1 MSIKTKV
8 IGITGIFAVLCFTSC
23 EIGLGKQVDVDPPK
37 IQMESPTEN
46 ARTREIVTFNGTWTD
61 DMEIKEVI
69 VELKETNQ
77 KQDSLQKSYNLT
89 AKTQN
94 NGGKKTEGSWECVLN
109 SKNEEIPDG
118 TYTVTA
124 KAIDTYGHT
133 NEVSTLITIDNTP
146 PLIVLESP
154 STKDISNPMTYGKTF
169 SVIGRG
175 ADEQNGGT
183 IDSVDAVIYDENSVE
198 IARKTFTGIST
209 SIDFSIADW
218 NEEGDNFYKKIY
230 GTDENAGT
238 KNYYL
243 ELIAYDDA
251 RQVPPKEGDRG
262 NSTNILY
269 LSNDLSVI
277 DGYKPNIAYQIKNGS
292 LSRSAT
298 TDTESYK
305 NLEDALNKKENQ
317 ITRLSFSLNPV
328 NNPYFEVQGYEALGK
343 EPNLENETYGFMN
356 KNKLTVNIYVGRDKK
371 QIKPETISVW
381 LEPCDLSGKIIPN
394 STKIVLLE
402 KGAIN
407 SSGVKTEKAIY
418 TEDFKT
424 SATSCTWISNSL
436 DSQSVKNL
444 EIGKYYR
451 ICVDAED
458 YGNVKI
464 RNQNDYGIKFTT
476 VNSAPIIVIT
486 EPQGGT
492 KNIAMSAAYDVKGT
506 VKTSSKISKISFYK
520 NEYKENAPNENLIA
534 EIAVNPNEQI
544 TESEISSITNK
555 IVKNSDKSNSSQA
568 YYNFA
573 YTVEENKITD
583 SSYTLFAVAFDDT
596 KQSTQK
602 EIYIENDKTLPKF
615 DEPTITPVVSDETDG
630 IDYVNGTVTISQLI
644 SDDKKVK
651 ESWWSDAET
660 MPNKNGTDGWNKGNV
675 QGSSATNLKFMVDT
689 TDFNDN
695 EDKKIWLKAEDSSGN
710 IETSEITLH
719 IKQKTDAPVVK
730 LSNTE
735 CAAEEIQYN
744 KSWSETDYITAKQ
757 HKERTVFG
765 TTNNSTI
772 LGSISDD
779 DGIGEVKVYYQSIK
793 LNDSNVVEVGEKQ
806 DISLTNEPGGKTTYS
821 LNAKM
826 PSEQGTYL
834 ITIEVTDSKNETK
847 YDSKTVGP
855 FLVAVDDGAPKL
867 KIETQSDNF
876 QKNKFTVKGTV
887 DDKNAVLYRCE
898 KKDDETG
905 TQITVNPDGTWEDT
919 VTVTGSEA
927 NDFTVYYKAKD
938 DYDQTAVEE
947 FKYKYD
953 PEPPTFE
960 ITKVQGDDWGKFNKD
975 ELYGTTD
982 KTTYFMIGGTVSDI
996 KKGEKGASGFKNS
1009 NFYYY
1014 FGQTEP
1020 AKENNIYKLDDENW
1034 KTCKI
1039 ESANAD
1045 GTEGKFTASINFY
1058 ELGAKDGEQY
1068 NIYFAVKDDAG
1079 NVSVINEAFNLSVT
1093 IDSTSPNIT
1102 AAKLGEISAAPKLI
1116 LNVTEEVALDIE
1128 SLKVLNNGAEFAKE
1142 NYKVE
1147 KTEQPEAS
1155 GNYTITVTINEGKV
1169 PVGEN
1174 KFTFS
1179 IKDKAKNESKSENP
1193 ISIINKAPVI
1203 GERETGIPNEAY
1215 KVEKEGIQY
1224 SYINNK
1230 IEATATVT
1238 CEGSGNKLKSVE
1250 WKDSETDFFEKAGVC
1265 TPGADGKITVTMP
1278 KNIDDYENKYIT
1290 RTVTATNI
1298 YGESNK
1304 WTYYFI
1310 LDKTAPVLKT
1320 ESSGDVTSIG
1330 GTNVNDL
1337 GTIWFNKDTLEL
1349 KGVYEEKG
1357 SGVKQI
1363 EYKLSIGNGESQ
1375 TGTVYTSGNNNGKEN
1390 FASIISGFAESTAQ
1404 NTITLTVTDNAKN
1417 TSSSS
1422 PYYVNID
1429 KTPPTLKENVA
1440 PAAAAE
1446 NSETSTIWYR
1456 FTGESKWNKYDNSIL
1471 TNNAKNIELTGY
1483 FEDKSEFGDNYRQS
1497 GVREITVNVN
1507 NKVAI
1512 AKVYKKT
1519 DGTENWSVPQDG
1531 TGFEVSE
1538 DNSKGYWFATIPV
1551 DYLEREGT
1559 YSAKVTITDNA
1570 NNSNSTP
1577 LSFLVDKKSPTVT
1590 VEMPSAKSTLNGKNT
1605 FSGKVNDNN
1614 DVKSIALY
1622 YFIGDDFSTPKTFT
1636 DFGLLQNC
1644 KKDTASNDNLSEITS
1659 WKFTDINVNELLSS
1673 GEESGKMWLLPVAY
1687 DKAGNCNI
1695 NNINTEKITSQ
1706 KCTEITIDLNSD
1718 RPTVKFNNLSK
1729 SGDDAY
1735 LNAGTL
1741 NISLEDDDGIAE
1753 VKYYFGD
1760 EKPDSWEN
1768 VKTATLNSGSVSID
1782 LGDDGKKTL
1791 WFKITDTEDGTF
1803 ETANSSDFKQPY
1815 VKFGSAQKIDN
1826 NAAIIFTKDTTSPE
1840 LSELKF
1846 CFGTDKNSLSE
1857 PQDFASEDAAVK
1869 VAVVVGGTERKYV
1882 VFKAT
1887 AVDNG
1892 SGIKAVTLNVSG
1904 KKSYDL
1910 TQSKENVYQTA
1921 AIDVSTWS
1929 EGSHTLTFTATDNA
1943 GLSVTETKQITVD
1956 NNGPEINI
1964 ITPEQND
1971 TQTGIV
1977 TFSGTANDSYSS
1989 VNDIRYLVL
1998 NNEYYSDDGK
2008 LISEIGAKV
2017 KEAILKDDYSCSN
2030 TGTKNTWK
2038 FKLDGVPDGE
2048 NKSNA
2053 LLPAND
2059 EQLEKYSKVPHTD
2072 SDIYTMTV
2080 YLYAKDSL
2088 GNESL
2093 KSHEFNYNPFGDRPT
2108 AEITFPKGTETEQA
2122 NVNGSIRITG
2132 SATDNVSVSKVYV
2145 QIDVNNDGSFNDAD
2159 KNLLA
2164 AMKDAGKGIYTIIT
2178 DTDLDQN
2185 ADTSA
2190 LKGETFWGIA
2200 ANGTSSWNLTI
2211 NQYGEMLSEYNK
2223 IFGENSKYGIKIRA
2237 VAVDNNKKFGN
2248 WSVVQHVVIDNNI
2261 PSIGKRRNLLEYK
2274 AGSDNDYA
2282 VRPYTPDMYS
2292 KGKTELELS
2301 VEDVNGIKQV
2311 MYYIADTEE
2320 GLSSSA
2326 TGNKVDLD
2334 KAEKLPEDGT
2344 KGYIV
2349 KIPLTEGSSESGTK
2363 YVKVV
2368 ATKNSDSET
2377 TAYEKFSINFDNS
2390 APEIADITLNGVAYE
2405 HSDKKIVNSNGTY
2418 FTLGGSVQ
2426 DEGGSGFDKVL
2437 FYYYREKSD
2446 GENKRIYDPMIDS
2459 TNKDAERIKLSD
2471 LQSRPLDG
2479 QTLYG
2484 TEQSINITV
2493 DSSGEKSFTIKE
2505 NSHIRAGGV
2514 VEIAGTWF
2522 TIEKIEGTKVTLKS
2536 NPPVTGETTAFF
2548 AYAQVIDNT
2557 GSEKNNENGDITGD
2571 DGDGMAESIIKS
2583 LNTWSYDATFRSNYI
2598 PDGPGKL
2605 FVFAFDKAGNVS
2617 AQSFEASVQNNA
2629 PRLTR
2634 VMLATDLNGDGR
2646 YQYYSETET
2655 GPVNDMSDNAT
2666 PNGTEFGEFAF
2677 YSTLNNKGEASNVA
2691 AVTLPNGRDP
2701 FIVKNNLLAVP
2712 EFVGG
2717 NGKLSYTYKIV
2728 DSLTDATVT
2737 VITDSEETNKFA
2749 TDIEIESTGTNPFEN
2764 SKTVLKDS
2772 QGNEITVQSKMFE
2785 LDNIVLENHESWV
2798 GNTKNTKYLAATFW
2812 DSAEETT
2819 PGKDSCYALLKMP
2832 LIINV
2837 NDDVLPTADIIP
2849 FYWNSKEDSSF
2860 VYDDDGNPLGHIDIP
2875 KDGGTPGVS
2884 GVVYVEGTAYDDT
2897 RLSEIL
2903 IKKPGENDA
2912 FEKMASFADGKWT
2925 YTNDDFKV
2933 LEDLGITQKGHTVKW
2948 RLKIDMSGYGI
2959 ATGRTIKVQ
2968 AKDAATKANVSADN
2982 ESQTTKSAPTPTYI
2996 MNFVPYIKSIYATNI
3011 GSANRSRLGKF
3022 PVRAGEEMT
3031 IEGMNFVKDA
3041 SYTVNFYKTVDGK
3054 PASTPTESLTRSITT
3069 AGQITVN
3076 APQYSRWVEVVV
3088 NDVPTQNNTN
3098 TNDGCN
3104 IEAGYVAKDKD
3115 TDNDLGKAKANKA
3128 GTNFWTDDRYV
3139 SVWNVG
3145 TTLPG
3150 SINPHS
3156 GVMKKVRAEDTINNN
3171 GNIAIKGEDTN
3182 IAVKEMTDKCITFIS
3197 SDDMRVYLYNNNE
3210 KNKTLG
3216 SNDTSTFTSPVD
3228 AVDMVVLG
3236 GLPYY
3241 VLQTNYVG
3249 NSNAES
3255 WGPGLILS
3263 RQGFKYNKDTYETT
3277 NTLNESQY
3285 QWIIEKQG
3293 STKSAT
3299 TRDSST
3305 GYDSILYQFKNPR
3318 IAGWHTDNPGDD
3330 ATLYSN
3336 SGGNYYRSKLDYVYV
3351 SYYDSYAKCLK
3362 FAAFRSGW
3370 DVYNNTITG
3379 TATGVW
3385 GGGNSGDN
3393 ELVAEVRSADGN
3405 MKSGATVVAG
3415 YDTTEN
3421 NPTSFEEKAGEWSD
3435 IVVDAT
3441 SGSPIPV
3448 IVYYNETKKCLEVAR
3463 GNSKFPKSSNY
3474 NKTDIKED
3482 EKHSGADAWYKSE
3495 IRLDNLKADFGR
3507 YVSCAIDAA
3516 GNLHVAAQNATNA
3529 SLYYLY
3535 LKKNGTSYTKEKEV
3549 LLDSASGSG
3558 VWTDIELKNPN
3569 GKTLAEMLPTVSYMN
3584 SSYVGTTEGIK
3595 VAYISSGTENNIEF
3609 DVMTDP
3615 AIWSAGNQRT
3625 SVMAHVKEVKDGEK
3639 YAPVAVGFNS
3649 DMFAVDFLR
3658 GEE

>member
-1 MSIKTKV
+1 MS
-8 IGITGIFAVLCFTSC
+8 
-23 EIGLGKQVDVDPPK
+23 
-37 IQMESPTEN
+37 
-46 ARTREIVTFNGTWTD
+46 
-61 DMEIKEVI
+61 
-69 VELKETNQ
+69 
-77 KQDSLQKSYNLT
+77 
-89 AKTQN
+89 
-94 NGGKKTEGSWECVLN
+94 
-109 SKNEEIPDG
+109 
-118 TYTVTA
+118 
-124 KAIDTYGHT
+124 
-133 NEVSTLITIDNTP
+133 
-146 PLIVLESP
+146 
-154 STKDISNPMTYGKTF
+154 YGKTF

-277 DGYKPNIAYQIKNGS
+277 DGYKPNTAYQIKNGS

-305 NLEDALNKKENQ
+305 KLEEALNKAENQ

-371 QIKPETISVW
+371 QIKPETVSVW

-407 SSGVKTEKAIY
+407 SSGAKTEKAIY

-436 DSQSVKNL
+436 DAQSVKNL

-520 NEYKENAPNENLIA
+520 NEYKENAPAENLIK

-544 TESEISSITNK
+544 IESEISSLENK

-573 YTVEENKITD
+573 YTIEKDKITD
-583 SSYTLFAVAFDDT
+583 NSYTLFAVAFDDT
-596 KQSTQK
+596 NQHTQK
-602 EIYIENDKTLPKF
+602 EIYIENDKSLPEF
-615 DEPTITPVVSDETDG
+615 DEPTITPVVSVETEG
-630 IDYVNGTVTISQLI
+630 KFVDYVNGTVTISQLI
-644 SDDKKVK
+644 SDDKKVEK
-651 ESWWSDAET
+651 SWWSDAEV
-660 MPNKNGTDGWNKGNV
+660 MPNKNSNEGWKEGIA
-675 QGSSATNLKFMVDT
+675 GSSATNLKFTVNTANFEDKK
-689 TDFNDN
+689 
-695 EDKKIWLKAEDSSGN
+695 DKKIWLKSEDSSGN
-710 IETSEITLH
+710 IKTSEITLH
-719 IKQKTDAPVVK
+719 INQSTDAPVVK

-735 CAAEEIQYN
+735 CNEKEIQYSETW
-744 KSWSETDYITAKQ
+744 KETDYTTAKR
-757 HKERTVFG
+757 HNKRTVFG
-765 TTNNSTI
+765 TTNNNTI
-772 LGSISDD
+772 LGNISDD
-779 DGIGEVKVYYQSIK
+779 DGIAEVKVYYQSIK
-793 LNDSNVVEVGEKQ
+793 LNDSNNVEVGEKQ
-806 DISLTNEPGGKTTYS
+806 EISLTNEPDGKTTYT

-834 ITIEVTDSKNETK
+834 ITVEVTDSKQEETG
-847 YDSKTVGP
+847 YNSKTVGP

-867 KIETQSDNF
+867 KIETAGGF
-876 QKNKFTVKGTV
+876 QKKEFKVKGTV

-898 KKDDETG
+898 NKDDETG
-905 TQITVNPDGTWEDT
+905 IQITVNPDGTWEDT

-927 NDFTVYYKAKD
+927 KDVTVYYKAKD
-938 DYDQTAVEE
+938 DYDQTAVEP

-982 KTTYFMIGGTVSDI
+982 TTTYFMISGTVSDI
-996 KKGEKGASGFKNS
+996 KKSENGASGFKNS

-1020 AKENNIYKLDDENW
+1020 AKENNIYKLDENW

-1045 GTEGKFTASINFY
+1045 GTEGKFTASINFN
-1058 ELGAKDGEQY
+1058 ELGAKDGERY

-1079 NVSVINEAFNLSVT
+1079 NVSAINEAFKLSVT
-1093 IDSTSPNIT
+1093 IDSTPPEIT
-1102 AAKLGEISAAPKLI
+1102 AAKLGEKISAAPKLI
-1116 LNVTEEVALDIE
+1116 LNVTEKVALDIE

-1142 NYKVE
+1142 NYTVE
-1147 KTEQPEAS
+1147 KSEQPETQ
-1155 GNYTITVTINEGKV
+1155 GNYTITVTIKEGKV

-1179 IKDKAKNESKSENP
+1179 IKDKAKNESKSEN
-1193 ISIINKAPVI
+1193 SIIINNKAPVI
-1203 GERETGIPNEAY
+1203 GVPETGIPKEAY
-1215 KVEKEGIQY
+1215 KVEKQGIQY
-1224 SYINNK
+1224 SYIKEK
-1230 IEATATVT
+1230 ITATATVT
-1238 CEGSGNKLKSVE
+1238 CEGNGNKLENVK
-1250 WKDSETDFFEKAGVC
+1250 WKDSGTDEFVEKVGVC

-1278 KNIDDYENKYIT
+1278 ENIDDYENKYIT

-1298 YGESNK
+1298 YGQSNI

-1320 ESSGDVTSIG
+1320 ESSGDDITSLG
-1330 GTNVNDL
+1330 GTNVNSL
-1337 GTIWFNKDTLEL
+1337 GTKWFNKDTLEL
-1349 KGVYEEKG
+1349 KGVYEENG

-1363 EYKLSIGNGESQ
+1363 DYKLSIGNGEPQ

-1390 FASIISGFAESTAQ
+1390 FASIISGFAESPAQ
-1404 NTITLTVTDNAKN
+1404 NTITLTATDNAGN
-1417 TSSSS
+1417 TSSST

-1429 KTPPTLKENVA
+1429 KTAPVLKENVA
-1440 PAAAAE
+1440 PAAAE
-1446 NSETSTIWYR
+1446 DSETSTIWYR
-1456 FTGESKWNKYDNSIL
+1456 FTGESTWNKYDNSIL
-1471 TNNAKNIELTGY
+1471 TNKAKNIELTGY

-1497 GVREITVNVN
+1497 GVSKITVNVN
-1507 NKVAI
+1507 NKNVD
-1512 AKVYKKT
+1512 AKVYKKTDET

-1538 DNSKGYWFATIPV
+1538 DNSSGYWFATIPD
-1551 DYLEREGT
+1551 DYLGNDGT

-1577 LSFLVDKKSPTVT
+1577 LSFLVDTKAPTVT
-1590 VEMPSAKSTLNGKNT
+1590 VEMPSANSTLNGNNT

-1614 DVKSIALY
+1614 DVKSIGLY
-1622 YFIGDDFSTPKTFT
+1622 YFIGDDFSTPKTLG
-1636 DFGLLQNC
+1636 DFVLLQGC
-1644 KKDTASNDNLSEITS
+1644 TKDTANDANLSEITS
-1659 WKFTDINVNELLSS
+1659 WKFTNINVNELLGGSVS
-1673 GEESGKMWLLPVAY
+1673 GTMRLLPVAY

-1695 NNINTEKITSQ
+1695 NTDAITTQ
-1706 KCTEITIDLNSD
+1706 NCTEITIDLNSD
-1718 RPTVKFNNLSK
+1718 RPIIKFNNLSK

-1760 EKPDSWEN
+1760 VKPDSWENEN

-1782 LGDDGKKTL
+1782 LGDDGKKSL
-1791 WFKITDTEDGTF
+1791 WFKITDTEGGTF
-1803 ETANSSDFKQPY
+1803 ETANSSAHKQPY
-1815 VKFGSAQKIDN
+1815 VKFGSVQKN
-1826 NAAIIFTKDTTSPE
+1826 NDTAIIFTKDTTSPA
-1840 LSELKF
+1840 LSALKF
-1846 CFGTDKNSLSE
+1846 CYGTDKNSLSE
-1857 PQDFASEDAAVK
+1857 AQDFASED
-1869 VAVVVGGTERKYV
+1869 AVVVGGTERKYV
-1882 VFKAT
+1882 VFKTT

-1892 SGIKAVTLNVSG
+1892 SGIKAVTLKVSG
-1904 KKSYDL
+1904 VDDSYKL
-1910 TQSKENVYQTA
+1910 TSTEENPAEYQTA

-1929 EGSHTLTFTATDNA
+1929 EGSHTLTFTATDKA

-1989 VNDIRYLVL
+1989 VAYIRYLVL
-1998 NNEYYSDDGK
+1998 NNEYYNDDGSP
-2008 LISEIGAKV
+2008 ISEIEAKV

-2030 TGTKNTWK
+2030 TGTNNTWK
-2038 FKLDGVPDGE
+2038 FKLDGVLDGE
-2048 NKSNA
+2048 NKRNA
-2053 LLPAND
+2053 LLPANA
-2059 EQLEKYSKVPHTD
+2059 EELKEYSKVPHGTEGAEK
-2072 SDIYTMTV
+2072 DIYTMTV

-2088 GNESL
+2088 GNEKL
-2093 KSHEFNYNPFGDRPT
+2093 KSQTFKYNPYGDRPT
-2108 AEITFPKGTETEQA
+2108 AEVTFPTGTETEKA

-2132 SATDNVSVSKVYV
+2132 SAIDNVSVSKVYV
-2145 QIDVNNDGSFNDAD
+2145 QIDVNNDGIFDDTD
-2159 KNLLA
+2159 KDLLA
-2164 AMKDAGKGIYTIIT
+2164 EMKDAEQGIYTIIT
-2178 DTDLDQN
+2178 NTDLDPN

-2190 LKGETFWGIA
+2190 LGNESFWGIA
-2200 ANGTSSWNLTI
+2200 ANGTNSWNLTI
-2211 NQYGEMLSEYNK
+2211 NQYGEMLREDNK
-2223 IFGENSKYGIKIRA
+2223 ISGENSKYGIKIRA
-2237 VAVDNNKKFGN
+2237 VAVDDNKKFGN
-2248 WSVVQHVVIDNNI
+2248 WSVVQHVIIDNNI
-2261 PSIGKRRNLLEYK
+2261 PSIGKRNKNLLEYK
-2274 AGSDNDYA
+2274 AGNDNDYA

-2292 KGKTELELS
+2292 KGKTALELS

-2311 MYYIADTEE
+2311 MYYIAATEE
-2320 GLSSSA
+2320 KLSSA

-2334 KAEKLPEDGT
+2334 KAKKLTEGGT
-2344 KGYIV
+2344 TGYIV

-2390 APEIADITLNGVAYE
+2390 APTINNITLNGVAYE

-2426 DEGGSGFDKVL
+2426 DDGGSGFDKVL
-2437 FYYYREKSD
+2437 FYYYREKS
-2446 GENKRIYDPMIDS
+2446 GGGNERIYDPMIDS
-2459 TNKDAERIKLSD
+2459 TKVEDAGRINLSD
-2471 LQSRPLDG
+2471 SQIKTRTLG
-2479 QTLYG
+2479 EQTLYG
-2484 TEQSINITV
+2484 TEQEITI
-2493 DSSGEKSFTIKE
+2493 DSDKKSFEITNTNNK
-2505 NSHIRAGGV
+2505 HIRAGGV

-2522 TIEKIEGTKVTLKS
+2522 TIHSIEGTKVTLKS
-2536 NPPVTGETTAFF
+2536 DAPVTGEQTTAFF

-2557 GSEKNNENGDITGD
+2557 GSEKNDENGGITGD

-2617 AQSFEASVQNNA
+2617 AADFEASVQNNA

-2634 VMLATDLNGDGR
+2634 VMLATDLNGDGK

-2655 GPVNDMSDNAT
+2655 GPVNNMSDNAT

-2691 AVTLPNGRDP
+2691 AVTLPNGREP
-2701 FIVKNNLLAVP
+2701 FIVKNKLLAVP

-2717 NGKLSYTYKIV
+2717 NGDLSYTYKIV

-2737 VITDSEETNKFA
+2737 EGSPNAFATVTVITDDGETNKFE
-2749 TDIEIESTGTNPFEN
+2749 TGIKIESKGTNPFEN

-2785 LDNIVLENHESWV
+2785 LDNSVLEDYESWV
-2798 GNTKNTKYLAATFW
+2798 GDSKNIKYLAATFW
-2812 DSAEETT
+2812 DSTEETT
-2819 PGKDSCYALLKMP
+2819 AGKDSCYALLKMP

-2860 VYDDDGNPLGHIDIP
+2860 VYDENGNPLGHIDIP
-2875 KDGGTPGVS
+2875 ETDSENPGVS

-2897 RLSEIL
+2897 KLSEIL
-2903 IKKPGENDA
+2903 IKKPGEND
-2912 FEKMASFADGKWT
+2912 FKSMASFADRKWT
-2925 YTNDDFKV
+2925 YTTYENGNTDFEI

-2948 RLKIDMSGYGI
+2948 RLKIDMSVYGI
-2959 ATGRTIKVQ
+2959 ATGQKIKVQ
-2968 AKDAATKANVSADN
+2968 AKDAATKANVSADS
-2982 ESQTTKSAPTPTYI
+2982 EVQTTKTAPTPTYK
-2996 MNFVPYIKSIYATNI
+2996 MDFVPYIKSIYATNI

-3022 PVRAGEEMT
+3022 PVRAGKEMT
-3031 IEGMNFVKDA
+3031 IEGMNFVEGA
-3041 SYTVNFYKTVDGK
+3041 SYTVNFYKTVNGK
-3054 PASTPTESLTRSITT
+3054 PASTPAEHSSGTIGT
-3069 AGQITVN
+3069 AGQITVA
-3076 APQYSRWVEVVV
+3076 APQHSRWVEVVV
-3088 NDVPTQNNTN
+3088 EGVATKNNTN
-3098 TNDGCN
+3098 KNDGYN
-3104 IEAGYVAKDKD
+3104 IEAGYVAQDKD
-3115 TDNDLGKAKANKA
+3115 DFGKAKANKA

-3156 GVMKKVRAEDTINNN
+3156 GVMKKVRAEDTVN
-3171 GNIAIKGEDTN
+3171 GNVGIKGSSSLIENKTN
-3182 IAVKEMTDKCITFIS
+3182 MNDNYLTFIS
-3197 SDDMRVYLYNNNE
+3197 SDDMRVYVYDDIN
-3210 KNKTLG
+3210 KNFALG
-3216 SNDTSTFTSPVD
+3216 SDNVATFTSPVD

-3241 VLQTNYVG
+3241 ILQTNYVG
-3249 NSNAES
+3249 NSAANS

-3263 RQGFKYNKDTYETT
+3263 REGFVYSKGTYETT
-3277 NTLNESQY
+3277 ETLSEETYN
-3285 QWIIEKQG
+3285 WIIERQG
-3293 STKSAT
+3293 NNSPAAT
-3299 TRDSST
+3299 RNSSE

-3318 IAGWHTDNPGDD
+3318 IAGWHTDSPGDD
-3330 ATLYSN
+3330 ATTYSN
-3336 SGGNYYRSKLDYVYV
+3336 NGGAANGGKRTQLDYVYV

-3362 FAAFRSGW
+3362 FAAFRSGR
-3370 DVYNNTITG
+3370 DMDGQRITNI
-3379 TATGVW
+3379 AHSDW
-3385 GGGNSGDN
+3385 GGGNSGDK

-3415 YDTTEN
+3415 YDTTTN
-3421 NPTSFEEKAGEWSD
+3421 NPTSFKEKAGEWSD

-3448 IVYYNETKKCLEVAR
+3448 IVYYNETKKCIEVAQ

-3474 NKTDIKED
+3474 NKTDIEKD
-3482 EKHSGADAWYKSE
+3482 ENRSGADVWHKSE
-3495 IRLDNLKADFGR
+3495 IRLDNSKADFGR
-3507 YVSCAIDAA
+3507 YVSCAIDND

-3535 LKKNGTSYTKEKEV
+3535 LKKNGISYTKEKEV

-3569 GKTLAEMLPTVSYMN
+3569 GKTLAEILPTVSYMN

-3595 VAYISSGTENNIEF
+3595 VAYISNGTENNIEF

-3625 SVMAHVKEVKDGEK
+3625 SVMAHVKETKDGGN

-3649 DMFAVDFLR
+3649 DMYVVDFLR

>member
-436 DSQSVKNL
+436 DAQSVKNL

-520 NEYKENAPNENLIA
+520 NEYKENAPNENLIK

-573 YTVEENKITD
+573 YTVEENEITD
-583 SSYTLFAVAFDDT
+583 NSYTLFAVAFDDT

-615 DEPTITPVVSDETDG
+615 DEPTITPVVSDEIDG

-651 ESWWSDAET
+651 ESWWSDADVK
-660 MPNKNGTDGWNKGNV
+660 PNKESEEGWNKGNV
-675 QGSSATNLKFMVDT
+675 QGSSATNLKFTVNT
-689 TDFNDN
+689 AKFEDN
-695 EDKKIWLKAEDSSGN
+695 KDKKIWLKAEDSSGN

-719 IKQKTDAPVVK
+719 IKQKTDAPVVN

-735 CAAEEIQYN
+735 CAAEEIQYDKEN
-744 KSWSETDYITAKQ
+744 PWNAETYTTAKRSPN
-757 HKERTVFG
+757 RTVFG

-779 DGIGEVKVYYQSIK
+779 DGIGEVEVYYQSIK

-806 DISLTNEPGGKTTYS
+806 KISLTNEPDGKTTYT

-834 ITIEVTDSKNETK
+834 ITIEVTDSKQEETD
-847 YDSKTVGP
+847 YNTKTVGP

-905 TQITVNPDGTWEDT
+905 TRITVNPDGTWEDT
-919 VTVTGSEA
+919 VTVTGKEA

-982 KTTYFMIGGTVSDI
+982 TTTYFMIGGTVSDI

-1039 ESANAD
+1039 ESANPD

-1058 ELGAKDGEQY
+1058 ELGANDGKTY

-1079 NVSVINEAFNLSVT
+1079 NVSVINDAFNLSVT
-1093 IDSTSPNIT
+1093 IDSTSPKIT
-1102 AAKLGEISAAPKLI
+1102 PANLGEISAAPELI
-1116 LNVTEEVALDIE
+1116 LDVTEKVALDID

-1147 KTEQPEAS
+1147 KTEQPETQ

-1238 CEGSGNKLKSVE
+1238 CEGNGNKLKSVE
-1250 WKDSETDFFEKAGVC
+1250 WKDSGTDFVENAGDC
-1265 TPGADGKITVTMP
+1265 TPDDAGKITVTMP
-1278 KNIDDYENKYIT
+1278 ENIDDYENKYIT

-1298 YGESNK
+1298 YGQSNI

-1320 ESSGDVTSIG
+1320 ESSGDDITSLG
-1330 GTNVNDL
+1330 GTNVNSL
-1337 GTIWFNKDTLEL
+1337 GTKWFNKDTLEL
-1349 KGVYEEKG
+1349 KGVYEENG

-1363 EYKLSIGNGESQ
+1363 DYKLSIGNGEPQ

-1390 FASIISGFAESTAQ
+1390 FASIISGFAESTVQ
-1404 NTITLTVTDNAKN
+1404 NTLTLTVTDNAGN
-1417 TSSSS
+1417 TYSTST
-1422 PYYVNID
+1422 PYYVSID
-1429 KTPPTLKENVA
+1429 KTAPVLKEKVA
-1440 PAAAAE
+1440 PAAAE

-1456 FTGESKWNKYDNSIL
+1456 FTGESEWNKYDNSIL
-1471 TNNAKNIELTGY
+1471 TNKAKNIELTGY

-1507 NKVAI
+1507 SKNVV
-1512 AKVYKKT
+1512 AKVYKKTDET

-1538 DNSKGYWFATIPV
+1538 DNSKGYWFATIPA
-1551 DYLEREGT
+1551 DYLGDDGT

-1570 NNSNSTP
+1570 GNSNSTP
-1577 LSFLVDKKSPTVT
+1577 LSFLVDELPPTVM
-1590 VEMPSAKSTLNGKNT
+1590 VEMPSAKSTLNGENT

-1622 YFIGDDFSTPKTFT
+1622 YFIGEDFSTPKTFT
-1636 DFGLLQNC
+1636 DFDLLQNC
-1644 KKDTASNDNLSEITS
+1644 EKDTASNAGLSEITS
-1659 WKFTDINVNELLSS
+1659 WKFPDINVNELLSS

-1687 DKAGNCNI
+1687 DKAGNC
-1695 NNINTEKITSQ
+1695 NINTEKITSQ

-1729 SGDDAY
+1729 SGNDAY
-1735 LNAGTL
+1735 LNADTL

-1753 VKYYFGD
+1753 VKYYFGN
-1760 EKPDSWEN
+1760 EKPDSWENEN

-1782 LGDDGKKTL
+1782 LGDDGTKSL
-1791 WFKITDTEDGTF
+1791 WFRITDTEDGSF
-1803 ETANSSDFKQPY
+1803 ETANSSSVYQPY
-1815 VKFGSAQKIDN
+1815 VKFGSALPDDN
-1826 NAAIIFTKDTTSPE
+1826 DAAIIFTKDTTSPE

-1846 CFGTDKNSLSE
+1846 CYGTDENSLSE
-1857 PQDFASEDAAVK
+1857 PQDFASEDAVK

-1882 VFKAT
+1882 VFKTT

-1892 SGIKAVTLNVSG
+1892 SGIKAVTLKVSG
-1904 KKSYDL
+1904 VGNPYTL
-1910 TQSKENVYQTA
+1910 ENSAEYQTV

-1929 EGSHTLTFTATDNA
+1929 EGSHTLTFTATDKV

-1989 VNDIRYLVL
+1989 IDDIRYLVL
-1998 NNEYYSDDGK
+1998 NNDYYNDDGTPV
-2008 LISEIGAKV
+2008 SEIEAKV
-2017 KEAILKDDYSCSN
+2017 KEAILKEDYSCSN
-2030 TGTKNTWK
+2030 TGTNNTWK

-2093 KSHEFNYNPFGDRPT
+2093 KFHEFKYNPFGDRPT
-2108 AEITFPKGTETEQA
+2108 AEITFPKGTAEEQA

-2132 SATDNVSVSKVYV
+2132 SAIDNVSVSKVYV
-2145 QIDVNNDGSFNDAD
+2145 QIDVNNDGIFDDTD

-2164 AMKDAGKGIYTIIT
+2164 AMEDARKGIYTIIT
-2178 DTDLDQN
+2178 DTDLDPN

-2211 NQYGEMLSEYNK
+2211 NQYGEMLSEGNK
-2223 IFGENSKYGIKIRA
+2223 ISGENSKYGIKIRA

-2261 PSIGKRRNLLEYK
+2261 PYIGKRNRNLLEYN
-2274 AGSDNDYA
+2274 ADNNYA

-2320 GLSSSA
+2320 GLSSV
-2326 TGNKVDLD
+2326 TGNKVDLNI
-2334 KAEKLPEDGT
+2334 AEKLPEGGT

-2349 KIPLTEGSSESGTK
+2349 KIPLTEDSSESGTK

-2390 APEIADITLNGVAYE
+2390 APTINNITLNGVAYD

-2459 TNKDAERIKLSD
+2459 TNKDKDAGRIDLSD
-2471 LQSRPLDG
+2471 SQIKTRTLG
-2479 QTLYG
+2479 KQTLYG
-2484 TEQSINITV
+2484 TEQNITIES
-2493 DSSGEKSFTIKE
+2493 DTNESDKKSFTIKE
-2505 NSHIRAGGV
+2505 DPHIRAGGV

-2536 NPPVTGETTAFF
+2536 DPPITGETTAFF

-2557 GSEKNNENGDITGD
+2557 GSEKNDENGGINGD

-2583 LNTWSYDATFRSNYI
+2583 LSTWTYDATFRSNYI

-2634 VMLATDLNGDGR
+2634 VMLATDLNGDGK

-2717 NGKLSYTYKIV
+2717 NDVENGSRNWLYTYKIV
-2728 DSLTDATVT
+2728 DKLESADVTKIGETDVVSGRLSDSSIGTSAGTTSAESYSKQFVIENNSL
-2737 VITDSEETNKFA
+2737 
-2749 TDIEIESTGTNPFEN
+2749 
-2764 SKTVLKDS
+2764 KTY
-2772 QGNEITVQSKMFE
+2772 
-2785 LDNIVLENHESWV
+2785 ESWK
-2798 GNTKNTKYLAATFW
+2798 GDDKTTKYLAATFW
-2812 DSAEETT
+2812 DSTEETT
-2819 PGKDSCYALLKMP
+2819 PGQDSCYALLKMP

-2837 NDDVLPTADIIP
+2837 EDDTAPTATITP

-2860 VYDDDGNPLGHIDIP
+2860 VYDENGNPEGHIDLP
-2875 KDGGTPGVS
+2875 KEGTADNPGVS
-2884 GVVYVEGTAYDDT
+2884 GIVYVEGEAYDDT
-2897 RLSEIL
+2897 RLGEIL
-2903 IKKPGENDA
+2903 IKKPG
-2912 FEKMASFADGKWT
+2912 DG
-2925 YTNDDFKV
+2925 DDFVSMATFKDGNWSQTPAGEAV
-2933 LEDLGITQKGHTVKW
+2933 GFEILEDKGITQKGHTVKW
-2948 RLKIDMSGYGI
+2948 RFKIDMTPYGI
-2959 ATGRTIKVQ
+2959 AKNKTVQ
-2968 AKDAATKANVSADN
+2968 VMAKDASTKVVNSSVP
-2982 ESQTTKSAPTPTYI
+2982 ESDDGAIYI
-2996 MNFVPYIKSIYATNI
+2996 MDFVPYIKSIYPTAT
-3011 GSANRSRLGKF
+3011 GVANRSRLGKF
-3022 PVRAGEEMT
+3022 PVRTGENMT
-3031 IEGMNFVKDA
+3031 IEGMNFASGA
-3041 SYTVNFYKTVDGK
+3041 SYTVNFYKSKKDGTLGEK
-3054 PASTPTESLTRSITT
+3054 VTSETREGTIETD
-3069 AGQITVN
+3069 GQITVA
-3076 APQYSRWVEVVV
+3076 APEHSRWVEVIVEKDGAKV
-3088 NDVPTQNNTN
+3088 STKNNTN
-3098 TNDGCN
+3098 TNGGYN
-3104 IEAGYVAKDKD
+3104 IESGYVAKDA
-3115 TDNDLGKAKANKA
+3115 DNGKAKADKA

-3139 SVWNVG
+3139 SVWNGAGSGDGAIPDSEKPMAGVLNKVG
-3145 TTLPG
+3145 SETIYMSLTNNSWKASSTKQNDIIATWSSTDNLRMSSYLVGESKLGWTISTDEAKTFFEATPVLDATVVDG
-3150 SINPHS
+3150 IPFYIALDNYVDLDRNKWGAGLFYAREGIKFQHKDS
-3156 GVMKKVRAEDTINNN
+3156 GWGADP
-3171 GNIAIKGEDTN
+3171 TN
-3182 IAVKEMTDKCITFIS
+3182 VIPIE
-3197 SDDMRVYLYNNNE
+3197 YQG
-3210 KNKTLG
+3210 KNKE
-3216 SNDTSTFTSPVD
+3216 NNTSTFGID
-3228 AVDMVVLG
+3228 
-3236 GLPYY
+3236 
-3241 VLQTNYVG
+3241 
-3249 NSNAES
+3249 
-3255 WGPGLILS
+3255 
-3263 RQGFKYNKDTYETT
+3263 NK
-3277 NTLNESQY
+3277 
-3285 QWIIEKQG
+3285 KG
-3293 STKSAT
+3293 
-3299 TRDSST
+3299 
-3305 GYDSILYQFKNPR
+3305 QFKNPHVV
-3318 IAGWHTDNPGDD
+3318 AYKGSDNY
-3330 ATLYSN
+3330 TKN
-3336 SGGNYYRSKLDYVYV
+3336 NNNYPYYYTWI
-3351 SYYDSYAKCLK
+3351 SYYDSFARCLK
-3362 FAAFRSGW
+3362 YAAFKESIGNDYDNRT
-3370 DVYNNTITG
+3370 DMNDAQFYN
-3379 TATGVW
+3379 
-3385 GGGNSGDN
+3385 GN
-3393 ELVAEVRSADGN
+3393 
-3405 MKSGATVVAG
+3405 
-3415 YDTTEN
+3415 EN
-3421 NPTSFEEKAGEWSD
+3421 NGKHLIPIVRAAKDQKSDLVVIAGSDKFTTDNSYTGDDVGEYND
-3435 IVVDAT
+3435 IVLD
-3441 SGSPIPV
+3441 SSNIPV
-3448 IVYYNETKKCLEVAR
+3448 IVYYNKTKGWLEIA
-3463 GNSKFPKSSNY
+3463 KATKHY
-3474 NKTDIKED
+3474 NDADIK
-3482 EKHSGADAWYKSE
+3482 Y
-3495 IRLDNLKADFGR
+3495 DNSITGIPETPVTWSKKTGIKPSSVKDFGR
-3507 YVSCAIDAA
+3507 YVSATID
-3516 GNLHVAAQNATNA
+3516 GNNNLHIAAQDVTNGK
-3529 SLYYLY
+3529 LYYGKSSSSDY
-3535 LKKNGTSYTKEKEV
+3535 SSFEWHIVDAT
-3549 LLDSASGSG
+3549 DSVGM
-3558 VWTDIELKNPN
+3558 WTDIELDSDGNPVISYIN
-3569 GKTLAEMLPTVSYMN
+3569 KAELNTVSA
-3584 SSYVGTTEGIK
+3584 IK
-3595 VAYISSGTENNIEF
+3595 VAYSY
-3609 DVMTDP
+3609 
-3615 AIWSAGNQRT
+3615 
-3625 SVMAHVKEVKDGEK
+3625 KDGEK
-3639 YAPVAVGFNS
+3639 LCFEAITDPAYYEANDDKTSIVAGAYETTSSTKGTLVAVGFNS
-3649 DMFAVDFLR
+3649 DMYAVDFLR